1 MVRPDKVA
9 ALLKSH
15 RIEHVRLYDADPDML
30 TALANTTVRVAVSIP
45 NEQIPT
51 ISQSNSTAA
60 KWVSLNV
67 LKHYPSTN
75 ITTICVGTDVLTNAP
90 NLAKFL
96 PNALNNIHVALIS
109 ANLDKKIKI
118 SSPVSSTIVMNSSS
132 PSRARFNA
140 SLNHI
145 LLPLLE
151 FLQSTD
157 SFFMINMYPYFER
170 VRSNDVVSLD
180 YALFEPIPS
189 SERATD
195 TNTSLHYSNAFD
207 EMVDAAY
214 SAMAG
219 VNITD
224 VKVVV
229 AETGWPSGGGAGE
242 ADATPENA
250 RTYANNLVKHLKNG
264 TGTPMHPGVGVAA
277 YIYELY
283 DGGAEAAG
291 PFSGRRWGLFEASGA
306 GVYDVDFGGGLGS
319 SSGGGNETYCAAKA
333 GADAEKVQAAL
344 DWACGAGKVDC
355 TALTAGQPCF
365 EPDTLAAHATYA
377 FDSYYK
383 QMGKVAGSCDF
394 DGVAT
399 ITTTTPS
406 NLISLSLS
414 LNFSF
419 YDYIYVFAGYGSSCV
434 ISGVGRFVY
443 IYSPPSPSS
452 LPN

>member
-1 MVRPDKVA
+1 MPPATEVA

-30 TALANTTVRVAVSIP
+30 AALGNTTIRVAVSVP
-45 NEQIPT
+45 NDQIQT

-60 KWVSLNV
+60 KWVSQNV

-75 ITTICVGTDVLTNAP
+75 ITTICVGTDVLTTAP

-96 PNALNNIHVALIS
+96 PNALKNIHVALIS
-109 ANLDKKIKI
+109 LNLDKKIKI
-118 SSPVSSTIVMNSSS
+118 STPVSSTIVLNSSP
-132 PSRARFNA
+132 PSQAHFNA

-157 SFFMINMYPYFER
+157 SFFMINVYPYLER
-170 VRSNDVVSLD
+170 VRSNDIVSLD

-189 SERATD
+189 DERAMD
-195 TNTSLHYSNAFD
+195 MNTSLHYSNAFD

-219 VNITD
+219 VNVTG

-229 AETGWPSGGGAGE
+229 AETGWPSGGGAGDV
-242 ADATPENA
+242 DATPENA
-250 RTYANNLVKHLKNG
+250 RTYTNNLVKHLKNG

-283 DGGAEAAG
+283 DGGAEAG
-291 PFSGRRWGLFEASGA
+291 PFSGRRWGLFEASGEA
-306 GVYDVDFGGGLGS
+306 VYAVDFGGGS
-319 SSGGGNETYCAAKA
+319 SGGGGGGNETYCAAKA
-333 GADAEKVQAAL
+333 GADAERVQAAL

-383 QMGKVAGSCDF
+383 QMGKAAGSCDF

-414 LNFSF
+414 L
-419 YDYIYVFAGYGSSCV
+419 
-434 ISGVGRFVY
+434 
-443 IYSPPSPSS
+443 
-452 LPN
+452 